1 MAFAVAVSCGGAVVA
16 LGVLYQATG
25 TDAAVVELPALPVLD
40 KPIDLYVSTAQIC
53 PTNITQDV
61 KVSALMADS
70 VLFPKGVHVDS
81 CAGMILLN
89 FSWAFHAWD
98 KNAKSYRVNGIT
110 ASTTTREAGWVR
122 MGFEYN
128 GHCVWKTVYALFVRG
143 LTEPLIG
150 AVYTAKTMGV
160 TLEIAP
166 TGTRMFLPDGTIV
179 PVDTSTGVTRCMHV
193 KFGNGKDPK
202 FGALRDTMNGKHVTF
217 DGH

>member
-1 MAFAVAVSCGGAVVA
+1 M
-16 LGVLYQATG
+16 
-25 TDAAVVELPALPVLD
+25 PAPVCD
-40 KPIDLYVSTAQIC
+40 YC
-53 PTNITQDV
+53 
-61 KVSALMADS
+61 
-70 VLFPKGVHVDS
+70 
-81 CAGMILLN
+81 

-110 ASTTTREAGWVR
+110 ASTTTREAGWGR
-122 MGFEYN
+122 MGFEYD

-217 DGH
+217 ATGTDMTASRAPACCFTTLCAPTGRRRSRWTSWSCPWSSWCRSW